1 LIGLL
6 IIHLL
11 VIGDIYTSDI
21 PSHHPLAYGDG
32 QSSAVPI
39 LIEEQQRIWS
49 ESDIYILMG
58 QIKAES
64 NWKETAK
71 RKEPSGVV
79 SYGLFQ
85 VTDRTFNELKK
96 KHPTLLDYEP
106 IEMLKARYSIRAGI
120 LYDLQMW
127 KASPCPEPGRRHYY
141 MMLRAYNGGL
151 GWLKREIKKA
161 GTCEE
166 KEIEQ
171 NCIRSSFSCRVNI
184 EYPYKVFKYA
194 EHYKGAPVNI
204 SKHIHGGS

>member
-1 LIGLL
+1 MRAIFIVLILL
-6 IIHLL
+6 FTHLL
-11 VIGDIYTSDI
+11 TC
-21 PSHHPLAYGDG
+21 GDG
-32 QSSAVPI
+32 VTSTIPPHHLLTRGDGYPFAVSI
-39 LIEEQQRIWS
+39 LKEEQQKIWP

-58 QIKAES
+58 QIKTES
-64 NWKETAK
+64 NWRETAK
-71 RKEPSGVV
+71 RKEPSGVT

-85 VTDRTFNELKK
+85 VTNTTFNELKK

-106 IEMLKARYSIRAGI
+106 VQMLQARYGVRAGI

-127 KASPCPEPGRRHYY
+127 KSSPCQGPERRHYY

-151 GWLKREIKKA
+151 GWLKREIKRA

-171 NCIRSSFSCRVNI
+171 NCMRSPFSCKVNV

-194 EHYKGAPVNI
+194 NLYR
-204 SKHIHGGS
+204 GGLN